1 MLHAAATIGLAGWA
15 GIFLDMKPIKV
26 RELLR
31 LLEQDG
37 WYQARMRGSH
47 RVLKHPEKPGIVVVP
62 GSLGDSVAPG
72 TVRNVLKQ
80 AQLEDEP

>member
-1 MLHAAATIGLAGWA
+1 
-15 GIFLDMKPIKV
+15 MKPIKV
-26 RELLR
+26 QELLR

-47 RVLKHPEKPGIVVVP
+47 RVLKHPDKSGIVVVP
-62 GSLGDSVAPG
+62 GSLGENVAPG

-80 AQLEDEP
+80 AQLEDES